1 MEASVQV
8 KAEQMIQQLLNM
20 YLTVNMRELARWFTT
35 EQF

>member
-1 MEASVQV
+1 MEASVQFEG
-8 KAEQMIQQLLNM
+8 EQMIQLLNM

>member
-1 MEASVQV
+1 MEASVQF
-8 KAEQMIQQLLNM
+8 KGEQMIQLLNM